1 MVYLL
6 INIIKIS
13 LYLIINVKYG
23 NTDVATTLDSINS
36 SLAGKVSTKNIAVV
50 KPKET
55 VEITLPFNSVGFL
68 VFNGASNTMQS
79 LCQYN
84 GFSNGVVIRNV
95 GTQGSSVSYGIKSG
109 TNNIFTVSNLD
120 TGNTLIV
127 DAISI
132 RGNFPQ

>member
-1 MVYLL
+1 D
-6 INIIKIS
+6 IS
-13 LYLIINVKYG
+13 GIGDGTFTGGLAALN
-23 NTDVATTLDSINS
+23 N

-84 GFSNGVVIRNV
+84 GFSNGVAIRTV

-109 TNNIFTVSNLD
+109 TNNIFTVSNLA
-120 TGNTLIV
+120 TGNVLIV